1 MIDNHAIRTE
11 FPLLAQTEKGLSL
24 VYLDNASTSQK
35 PQQVIDAMARYYEA
49 ENANVHRGV
58 YGLSERATD
67 AFEGVRAQVQRL
79 LNAASTKEI
88 IFVRGAT
95 EGINLVASSWGRSTL
110 NPGDQIIVSEM
121 EHHSNLV
128 PWQLL
133 VAELG
138 VEIVKWPIDDL
149 GQLHL
154 DDLAG
159 LFSEK
164 TRLVAVTHMS
174 NALGTIN
181 PIADVIALAHQHGAK
196 VLVDAAQSV
205 SHMPIDVQAL
215 DVDFMVFSGHKMYAP
230 TGIGCLY
237 AKQTLLEQMPP
248 YMGGG
253 DMIYQVSFAET
264 TFNELPYKFEA
275 GTPNIAGVIG
285 LGAAIRFIERVG
297 FDRISA
303 IEQDLLDYA
312 TQKLSELPG
321 LRIIGEAPH
330 KGAVISFVFEQAHP
344 HDIATLIDQDA
355 IALRASHHCAMPV
368 MTKFSLP
375 ATLRASFGV
384 YNNRDDVDRLC
395 AALKD
400 ALEMLA

>member
-1 MIDNHAIRTE
+1 MIDNQAIRAE
-11 FPLLAQTEKGLSL
+11 FPLLSQTEKDLPL

-35 PQQVIDAMARYYEA
+35 PQQVIDAVAKYYA
-49 ENANVHRGV
+49 SENANVHRGV
-58 YGLSERATD
+58 YGLSERATE
-67 AFEGVRAQVQRL
+67 AFEGVRGQVQRL
-79 LNAASTKEI
+79 LNANTTKEV

-95 EGINLVASSWGRSTL
+95 EGINLVASSWGRSSL
-110 NPGDQIIVSEM
+110 KPGDQIIVSEM

-133 VAELG
+133 VADLG
-138 VEIVKWPIDDL
+138 IEIVKWPIDAR

-154 DDLAG
+154 EDLAG
-159 LFSEK
+159 LLNDK

-174 NALGTIN
+174 NALGSIN
-181 PIADVIALAHQHGAK
+181 PINEIITMAHQQGAK
-196 VLVDAAQSV
+196 VLVDAAQSI

-215 DVDFMVFSGHKMYAP
+215 DVDFLVFSGHKMYAP
-230 TGIGCLY
+230 TGIGVLY
-237 AKQTLLEQMPP
+237 AKQALLEQMPP

-253 DMIYQVSFAET
+253 DMIYQVSFEAT

-285 LGAAIRFIERVG
+285 LGSAISFIERVG
-297 FDRISA
+297 FDTIA
-303 IEQDLLDYA
+303 KIENDLLDYA
-312 TQKLSELPG
+312 TARLSAIPG
-321 LRIIGEAPH
+321 LRIIGEADH
-330 KGAVISFVFEQAHP
+330 KGAVISFVFDQAHP

-368 MTKFSLP
+368 MLKFNLP

-395 AALKD
+395 AALVD
-400 ALEMLA
+400 ALDMLA